1 MLIGG
6 CNKDDNGENPPVES
20 QIIISPDEIM
30 INDNETGKL
39 FLSVQPTSEFQWNI
53 ASQPS
58 WINISPSSG
67 TINDKILELEL
78 TPNAAGLSQGKHFG
92 EIEII
97 TNGAGKAKTNIQL
110 CVDPHPLAN
119 VDPTA
124 ISYLVGESEK
134 TITVT
139 NVGTGFLNW
148 EIQSLPNWIS
158 LNISS
163 GLLDEGQSVEIL
175 ATGQRNGLP
184 VGTQTGQAVLVS
196 NSEDGDINLDFSIEV
211 QSTAIMATSPSALD
225 FGYFEDNKSFFIKNE
240 GNVSFNWN
248 WDNNSNTF
256 LSVTPNS
263 GTLSEGDSTQV
274 TLSIDRTNLNSQTY
288 DLEAF
293 ITNNEGQSLSLPIQ
307 INHFKEE
314 KWLVDGRIID
324 AEYDRINDVM
334 IVVSEVPNEIRKF
347 SLTNNSEESLT
358 LNIPPTCISISQ
370 DGNYAAVGHN
380 GSFTYVNLTS
390 MDIVDNYAVT
400 ADAFDIV
407 LAPNE
412 WVYVFPR
419 EDQWERIRCINLAN
433 GVETEHTGNS
443 IRERTKVKLHPSGN
457 FIYGADNGLSPSDF
471 EKYDITN
478 GTAQYL
484 YDSPYHGDFAFSGD
498 IWISEDGNRLFAKSR
513 NVFNA
518 STTQNNDMTYNGELV
533 GDGRVKA
540 LDFSTNAER
549 VYAIFTTGNSWD
561 EVPSNEI
568 RKYETNFLG
577 FQGTIELPGF
587 LIPDGSGGGNFF
599 NSQGHFGFFNSDG
612 TKFIVLVKVEEGAG
626 AQNEWA
632 ITTVDVE

>member
-1 MLIGG
+1 
-6 CNKDDNGENPPVES
+6 
-20 QIIISPDEIM
+20 
-30 INDNETGKL
+30 
-39 FLSVQPTSEFQWNI
+39 
-53 ASQPS
+53 
-58 WINISPSSG
+58 
-67 TINDKILELEL
+67 
-78 TPNAAGLSQGKHFG
+78 
-92 EIEII
+92 
-97 TNGAGKAKTNIQL
+97 
-110 CVDPHPLAN
+110 
-119 VDPTA
+119 
-124 ISYLVGESEK
+124 
-134 TITVT
+134 
-139 NVGTGFLNW
+139 
-148 EIQSLPNWIS
+148 
-158 LNISS
+158 
-163 GLLDEGQSVEIL
+163 
-175 ATGQRNGLP
+175 
-184 VGTQTGQAVLVS
+184 
-196 NSEDGDINLDFSIEV
+196 
-211 QSTAIMATSPSALD
+211 
-225 FGYFEDNKSFFIKNE
+225 
-240 GNVSFNWN
+240 
-248 WDNNSNTF
+248 
-256 LSVTPNS
+256 
-263 GTLSEGDSTQV
+263 
-274 TLSIDRTNLNSQTY
+274 
-288 DLEAF
+288 
-293 ITNNEGQSLSLPIQ
+293 
-307 INHFKEE
+307 
-314 KWLVDGRIID
+314 
-324 AEYDRINDVM
+324 
-334 IVVSEVPNEIRKF
+334 
-347 SLTNNSEESLT
+347 
-358 LNIPPTCISISQ
+358 
-370 DGNYAAVGHN
+370 
-380 GSFTYVNLTS
+380 
-390 MDIVDNYAVT
+390 
-400 ADAFDIV
+400 
-407 LAPNE
+407 
-412 WVYVFPR
+412 
-419 EDQWERIRCINLAN
+419 LAN